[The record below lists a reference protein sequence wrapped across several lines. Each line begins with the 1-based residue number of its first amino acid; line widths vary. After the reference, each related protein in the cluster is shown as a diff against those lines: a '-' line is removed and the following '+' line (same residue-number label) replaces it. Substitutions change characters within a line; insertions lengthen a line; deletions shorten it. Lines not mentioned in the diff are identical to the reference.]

1 MAWYNFFTPKVEAE
15 EKLNPVQHYDIGHE
29 PSREVHAHTWYY
41 ENLEIVN
48 RGVNMVINDAAAI
61 PTLVGQ
67 ATKHPGVVSG
77 IRQSCHRLHSRRKY
91 FHILGRGILV
101 SHSRQ

>member
-77 IRQSCHRLHSRRKY
+77 IRHSRRKY
-91 FHILGRGILV
+91 VHIL
-101 SHSRQ
+101 